1 MNVFEFVLLIVLIVT
16 IGRLVER
23 RSSGR
28 RCRKNAPDS
37 GGVEGE
43 DMGAR
48 FASLEERIRVLEH
61 IVTDEGYDL
70 RKKFR
75 DLED

>member
-23 RSSGR
+23 RSGRHGR
-28 RCRKNAPDS
+28 RNAAESTSADT
-37 GGVEGE
+37 E
-43 DMGAR
+43 DTAAR
-48 FASLEERIRVLEH
+48 MASLEERIRVLEH
-61 IVTDEGYDL
+61 IVTDEGYEL